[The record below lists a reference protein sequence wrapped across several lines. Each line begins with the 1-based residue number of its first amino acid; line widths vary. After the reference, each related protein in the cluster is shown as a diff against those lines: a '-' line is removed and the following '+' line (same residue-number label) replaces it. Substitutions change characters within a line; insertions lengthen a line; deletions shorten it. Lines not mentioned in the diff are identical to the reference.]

1 VCSLLRLLSDLR
13 IANITAPPACYMSDR
28 QISVRTGRAFWSRG
42 PGPLTGFTRGDFPTL
57 QPKTPGDENYA
68 SIFQATLE
76 LTQLFSNVHEVLYTQ
91 KGSQLKALLVKD
103 YVKYID
109 DFRAAIKGW
118 NSVWGTLTCSPNLK
132 ATLLISYDYLRLYTN
147 AFAFQA
153 TFRRSRMPKNKSKAT
168 GPIVNIPSLPDA
180 RFIYESLDAAKS
192 LLVTVNNFVD
202 PENCLRYMPLR
213 FYLCVFADEGLRMC
227 D

>member
-1 VCSLLRLLSDLR
+1 ML
-13 IANITAPPACYMSDR
+13 DR

-57 QPKTPGDENYA
+57 QPKSSKDENYA

-76 LTQLFSNVHEVLYTQ
+76 LTQLFSNVHEVLYNQ
-91 KGSQLKALLVKD
+91 RGSQLKALLVKD
-103 YVKYID
+103 YIKYID

-118 NSVWGTLTCSPNLK
+118 NSLWGTLTCACCPDFQLKNLIADETSIVIGSTNLK

-153 TFRRSRMPKNKSKAT
+153 TFRRPRASKHKQQTQRPTFVSIA
-168 GPIVNIPSLPDA
+168 SDPDA
-180 RFIYESLDAAKS
+180 RFIYEALDAAKS

-202 PENCLRYMPLR
+202 PETCLRYMPLR
-213 FYLCVFADEGLRMC
+213 FYL
-227 D
+227 